1 MDKKTAQRA
10 AAANAAKKQM
20 AAKQAAA
27 SKAPEQKEEHYHTA
41 SQEMNPEQ
49 KKRQK
54 ERAATQQ
61 GIMKF
66 LNKVAKID
74 NLPKNVRDSIP
85 LRGFMRNG
93 IVETKPGTFTR
104 TYRMDDVN
112 FSIATDAEQTAIFKA
127 YMDLLNGFND
137 TVRWQVNIFN
147 HELDKKT
154 TIENIRI
161 QPAKDGLN
169 KYRQEMNT
177 ILLGELK
184 EGNNSIKQDKYLTV
198 SIDDDDAEHAVKV
211 LDNLNFEIG
220 KKLRRITGQEV
231 HALTTQERITLLY
244 SIYNQNYDYRLATGI
259 YKDDHEF
266 SDKFL
271 KIIERQGLSVKDV
284 IGPSSFDFSN
294 QSYFMIGD
302 TYAEAMYLERVP
314 TFLQTSFINDLADI
328 QSNMLISVE
337 YEAMDMEKAQKLIR
351 GKLGTIEARE
361 AELSKRNGENGYFG
375 ALPPD
380 LERAQNNAR
389 DLMKDITSRNQK
401 LFYCTFLVTVF
412 ADTKDEL
419 DEKVA
424 LVKNVAGTHVAPIKD
439 MKFQQEPCFNSC
451 LPLCRNDVNADRLYT
466 TESAAVFIPYNTQEI
481 SQKNAIFYGLNS
493 VSKSMI
499 LYDRTTG
506 NNYNGLIFGSSGSGK
521 SFTAKSEMVQVLLR
535 HPKSQIFVIDPQGE
549 YWPLAEN
556 LGGQHVVLAPGSGVY
571 VNPLDLDLS
580 EDASGET
587 DPVTMKSDFVIS
599 MFDIIIGKNRQ
610 LDPIHTSILD
620 KCVRKLYKPYQEALA
635 KEGITFDP
643 GRCPTLAD
651 LYQELRALSSEQYEA
666 KMLAD
671 SLYQYAIGSFD
682 TFAHRTNVETS
693 KRFVVY
699 DTKSL
704 GTGMKELGLHICTN
718 DVWNRML
725 VNSKKNIF
733 TWLYIDEFHVLM
745 ESESTT
751 AFIKKLWKIARKTNG
766 SLTGITQNTEDLLR
780 SADTRAIVN
789 NTSFVMMLNEPLMDR
804 QNLAELFNLSAA
816 QLEYI
821 TDSQK
826 GHGLLYN
833 GKITLPF
840 GFDFPKNTD
849 LYKMMTTSHDVKD
862 AMYKG

>member
-1 MDKKTAQRA
+1 MDKKAQQ
-10 AAANAAKKQM
+10 AAANAARQRKAAAQ
-20 AAKQAAA
+20 AAKKTPQTE
-27 SKAPEQKEEHYHTA
+27 KREGYHTA
-41 SQEMNPEQ
+41 QDEMKKENQ
-49 KKRQK
+49 KRQK
-54 ERAATQQ
+54 EKQESKS
-61 GIMKF
+61 GLMKI
-66 LNKVAKID
+66 LNKIAKID

-85 LRGFMRNG
+85 LRGFMSNG

-104 TYRMDDVN
+104 TYKLEDVN

-127 YMDLLNGFND
+127 YMDFLNGFND

-154 TIENIRI
+154 TIENLRI
-161 QPAKDGLN
+161 QPQKDGMN

-177 ILLGELK
+177 ILLNELQK
-184 EGNNSIKQDKYLTV
+184 GNNSIRQDKYLT
-198 SIDDDDAEHAVKV
+198 IAIEDDDARHAAKV
-211 LDNLNFEIG
+211 INNLDFEIG
-220 KKLRRITGQEV
+220 KKLRRITGNEI
-231 HALTTQERITLLY
+231 HALTTQERIALLY
-244 SIYNQNYDYRLATGI
+244 DIYNQNYDYRLATGI
-259 YKDDHEF
+259 Y
-266 SDKFL
+266 DKKQKFDLRFL
-271 KIIERQGLSVKDV
+271 ERQGVSVKDV
-284 IGPSSFDFSN
+284 IGPASFDFSK

-337 YEAMDMEKAQKLIR
+337 YEAIDMEKAQNLIR
-351 GKLGTIEARE
+351 GKLGNIEARE
-361 AELSKRNGENGYFG
+361 AELAKRNGENGYFG

-401 LFYCTFLVTVF
+401 LFYCTFLLTVF
-412 ADTKDEL
+412 ADTKEEL
-419 DEKVA
+419 DERVA
-424 LVKNVAGTHVAPIKD
+424 LVKGVAGTHVAPIKD

-451 LPLCRNDVNADRLYT
+451 LPLCRNDVSVDRLYT

-481 SQKNAIFYGLNS
+481 SQKNAVFYGLNA

-521 SFTAKSEMVQVLLR
+521 SFTAKMEMTQILLR
-535 HPKSQIFVIDPQGE
+535 HPHSQVFVIDPQGE

-556 LGGQHVVLAPGSGVY
+556 FGGQHIVLAPGSGVY

-580 EDASGET
+580 EDDSGEM
-587 DPVTMKSDFVIS
+587 DPITMKSDFVIS

-620 KCVRKLYKPYQEALA
+620 KCVRKLYAPYVEEMR
-635 KEGITFDP
+635 KEGKTFDP

-651 LYQELRALSSEQYEA
+651 LYHLLKMMANEQYEA

-682 TFAHRTNVETS
+682 TFAHRTNVETN
-693 KRFVVY
+693 KRLVVY

-725 VNSKKNIF
+725 TNSQKGVF

-751 AFIKKLWKIARKTNG
+751 AFIKKLWKIARKVNG

-789 NTSFVMMLNEPLMDR
+789 NTSFVLMLNEPLMDR

-816 QLEYI
+816 QLDYI

-840 GFDFPKNTD
+840 GFDFPKNTM
-849 LYKMMTTSHDVKD
+849 LYRMMTTSHDVKG
-862 AMYKG
+862 AMYK